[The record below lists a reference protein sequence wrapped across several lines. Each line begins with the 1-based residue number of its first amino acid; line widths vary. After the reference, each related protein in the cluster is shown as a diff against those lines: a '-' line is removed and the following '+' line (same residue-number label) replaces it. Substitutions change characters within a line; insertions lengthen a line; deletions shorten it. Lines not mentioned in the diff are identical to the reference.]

1 MLGLLRLLVV
11 QKLAEGGSKLWVATT
26 SASVNGYNLPPEHSN
41 PQLQQQLR
49 HQHQQQRQIASSGNA
64 GHAGSSS
71 CSSGG
76 PPAASPNDPA
86 GLSAAALAAG
96 RGVGSRHHLL
106 GSSPTMR
113 LRQSHD
119 PGPGQEL
126 PLLTPAVTIAG
137 SPGEQL
143 TPDSTSIPRLSC
155 AAVCWAV
162 SFPAKLLG
170 CAAGA

>member
-1 MLGLLRLLVV
+1 
-11 QKLAEGGSKLWVATT
+11 
-26 SASVNGYNLPPEHSN
+26 
-41 PQLQQQLR
+41 LR

-126 PLLTPAVTIAG
+126 L
-137 SPGEQL
+137 Q
-143 TPDSTSIPRLSC
+143 
-155 AAVCWAV
+155 
-162 SFPAKLLG
+162 
-170 CAAGA
+170 